1 MSKAYKLRDEE
12 AQQFYYL
19 KYPVQY
25 PKQSLSPFFQNIL
38 QIQNLSVY
46 LYNEEVIKHRCVLKM
61 KNDEF
66 IKKNIKS
73 FAVDF
78 LRMSQ
83 NLSIGDAF
91 FYAYYISMDDDEFE
105 TFLKD
110 VEDMT
115 CLTDE
120 DLKYI
125 IDTRKEF
132 MGSLKCFAESYAF
145 AE

>member
-1 MSKAYKLRDEE
+1 
-12 AQQFYYL
+12 
-19 KYPVQY
+19 
-25 PKQSLSPFFQNIL
+25 
-38 QIQNLSVY
+38 
-46 LYNEEVIKHRCVLKM
+46 M

-125 IDTRKEF
+125 IDTRNEF